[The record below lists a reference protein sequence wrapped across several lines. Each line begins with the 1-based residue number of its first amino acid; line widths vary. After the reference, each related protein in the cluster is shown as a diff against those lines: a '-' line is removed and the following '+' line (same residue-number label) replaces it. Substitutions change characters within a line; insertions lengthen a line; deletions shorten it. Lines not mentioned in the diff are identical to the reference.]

1 MARQHWPT
9 AAAIKIKHRSLEKKR
24 WCTLYVELPV
34 TSARLPSA
42 HRPDRTPNIVFV
54 GPWHDASNDSTLISL
69 EDIWLGIRK
78 ARIAVERGVVKTIE
92 QGLKV
97 SWDDLEGAQ
106 EALLEERRKM
116 KEAVARFEKAAAT
129 A

>member
-1 MARQHWPT
+1 M
-9 AAAIKIKHRSLEKKR
+9 
-24 WCTLYVELPV
+24 
-34 TSARLPSA
+34 
-42 HRPDRTPNIVFV
+42 
-54 GPWHDASNDSTLISL
+54 ISL